1 MARVRVTVVSDAASV
16 NRAELA
22 AADGV
27 CPECIAGKHSNCD
40 GTALDERTDFI
51 VTCGCPLC
59 AVGPFAYP
67 FGPF

>member
-1 MARVRVTVVSDAASV
+1 VSDAASV

-40 GTALDERTDFI
+40 GTTLDERTDTI
-51 VTCGCPLC
+51 GDCLCPRC
-59 AVGPFAYP
+59 TGGPDSYP
-67 FGPF
+67 FDSPLR